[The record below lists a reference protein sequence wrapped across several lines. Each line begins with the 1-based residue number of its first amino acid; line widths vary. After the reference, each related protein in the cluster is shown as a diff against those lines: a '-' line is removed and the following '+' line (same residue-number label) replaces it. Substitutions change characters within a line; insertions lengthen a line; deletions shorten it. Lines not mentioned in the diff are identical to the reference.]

1 VVAIVSGGS
10 VGGGAHVEQAL
21 FRDVIG
27 RFASGVTVITTA
39 VDGRDFGTTASAVSS
54 LSLDPPML
62 LMCLNRTSE
71 TGAAVAEAGW
81 FGVNILAHDQADIAG
96 RFARKGADKFEGV
109 EVVRGSCGMPLISGA
124 LAQLECRIAE
134 TATGGTH
141 TVFMG
146 EVHRASAADGEPLTY
161 FRGRFGRFED
171 TLQDAAYR
179 RLRELVVT
187 RELAP
192 GPTLDVNELAERL
205 DAEPSH
211 VFYALTRLTTDGL
224 VERGPEGLVVRALDV
239 RAVHQAIDARCAIE
253 VAVVDRVAGS
263 LSAQDA
269 DVLRAHARAADEAAA
284 AHPPD
289 VDRAVAE
296 GQAFHAHFIGL
307 LDNEPLLS
315 FYRRIDLTAIW
326 RRAAASL
333 GRIAPS
339 RSNAA
344 YLIDLTDACTAG
356 DREQAR
362 EILHRHAHAAKERS
376 REAIERVGGHV

>member
-1 VVAIVSGGS
+1 MVVSVCS
-10 VGGGAHVEQAL
+10 VGGPTHVEQAV

-27 RFASGVTVITTA
+27 RFTSGVTVITTA

-54 LSLDPPML
+54 LSMDPPML

-71 TGAAVAEAGW
+71 TRAAVAEAGW
-81 FGVNILAHDQADIAG
+81 FGVNILAQDQADIAG
-96 RFARKGADKFEGV
+96 KFARKGADKFEGV
-109 EVVRGSCGMPLISGA
+109 ETVRGPRGMPLIAGA

-146 EVHRASAADGEPLTY
+146 EVHEASAADGEPLTY
-161 FRGRFGRFED
+161 FRGKFGRFEES
-171 TLQDAAYR
+171 LQDAAYR
-179 RLRELVVT
+179 QVRELVVT
-187 RELAP
+187 REL
-192 GPTLDVNELAERL
+192 TSNTVVDVDELAERL
-205 DAEPSH
+205 DLQPAH
-211 VFYALTRLTTDGL
+211 VFYALTKLTTDGL
-224 VERGPEGLVVRALDV
+224 VERAPEGLVVRALDV
-239 RAVHQAIDARCAIE
+239 HAVHEAIDARCAIE
-253 VAVVDRVAGS
+253 VAVVDKVAGS
-263 LSAQDA
+263 LSEEDA
-269 DVLRAHARAADEAAA
+269 EVLRAHAHAADGAAA

-307 LDNEPLLS
+307 LGNEPLLS
-315 FYRRIDLTAIW
+315 LYRRIDLTAIW

-344 YLIDLTDACTAG
+344 YLIDLTDACVAG

-362 EILHRHAHAAKERS
+362 KILHRHADAAKERS